1 MVPCVP
7 VLRASALASALLLVG
22 VTGTS
27 HANPASL
34 VPSAGVPDRHVLFD
48 LEYRYELDSSTVARE
63 GVGPGTD
70 PLSPI
75 RRTDDLAFNQFRHV
89 LTPRAEIG
97 VFRDTW
103 LSIALPIIIKQDREL
118 KLADGITRDQST
130 TLRDGLLPTGGF
142 DARDPN
148 TPPAGDMVFRGVGR
162 SGLDQIHLG
171 LGVAPM
177 NQERD
182 DTKPTWKIRADL
194 LLAIGS
200 TMKFDALNPGSE
212 TGVGRGVHEV
222 RVSTSFDKRY
232 RWTEAWFELFWQ
244 RPIATKSGSLFEN
257 PGYGASNTMLSQIA
271 GVSAGLELYAVN
283 DKATGNKI
291 SFDVGGRSTAHFEGR
306 EYTEMWEVFAHA
318 GDSRGTG
325 PLVLDRDPLADGLQ
339 AMNHPGV
346 TNVENYLETT
356 GRFALRAALG
366 NNVRF
371 GAVVDLTWKTDH
383 AISFADAG
391 VDLPTCGT
399 ASGACE
405 NDDNNLVDPGSQE
418 VNPLHAET
426 IDLVGHRYLS
436 QNNFSFSIGVQGLV
450 MF

>member
-1 MVPCVP
+1 M
-7 VLRASALASALLLVG
+7 LRASALASALLLLG
-22 VTGTS
+22 VTSGTS
-27 HANPASL
+27 RANPASL

-48 LEYRYELDSSTVARE
+48 LEYRYELDSATVARE
-63 GVGPGTD
+63 DVGVGAD
-70 PLSPI
+70 PLGPI
-75 RRTDDLAFNQFRHV
+75 ARTNDLAFNQFRHV
-89 LTPRAEIG
+89 LTPRADIG

-103 LSIALPIIIKQDREL
+103 VSLALPITIKQAREL
-118 KLADGITRDQST
+118 TLADGIMRDQST
-130 TLRDGLLPTGGF
+130 TLRDGLLPMGGF

-148 TPPAGDMVFRGVGR
+148 TPPAGDMVFRGVSR
-162 SGLDQIHLG
+162 AGLDQLHLG
-171 LGVAPM
+171 FGVAPM

-182 DTKPTWKIRADL
+182 DTKPTWKIRAEL
-194 LLAIGS
+194 LLAIGK
-200 TMKFDALNPGSE
+200 TMKFDALDPSSE
-212 TGVGRGVHEV
+212 TGVSRGVHEV
-222 RVSTSFDKRY
+222 RVGTSFDKRY

-244 RPIATKSGSLFEN
+244 RPIAIKSDSLFSN
-257 PGYGASNTMLSQIA
+257 PGYGATNTLPSQLA
-271 GVSAGLELYAVN
+271 GISAGLELYAVN
-283 DKATGNKI
+283 DKVTGNKI
-291 SFDVGGRSTAHFEGR
+291 SFEVGGRTLAHFEGR

-325 PLVLDRDPLADGLQ
+325 PLILDRDPLDNGLQ
-339 AMNHPGV
+339 AMNHPGI

-371 GAVVDLTWKTDH
+371 GAIVDLTWKTDH

-405 NDDNNLVDPGSQE
+405 TDDNDLVDPGSQE

-436 QNNFSFSIGVQGLV
+436 QDNFAFSIGVQGLV

>member
-1 MVPCVP
+1 
-7 VLRASALASALLLVG
+7 VLRASALASALLVIG
-22 VTGTS
+22 VTSGTS
-27 HANPASL
+27 RANPASL
-34 VPSAGVPDRHVLFD
+34 VPSAGVEDRHVLFD

-63 GVGPGTD
+63 GVGVGSGASD
-70 PLSPI
+70 PI
-75 RRTDDLAFNQFRHV
+75 RRTNDLKFNQFRHV
-89 LTPRAEIG
+89 LTPRADIG

-103 LSIALPIIIKQDREL
+103 LSIALPITITQSREL
-118 KLADGITRDQST
+118 KLADGITRDVST
-130 TLRDGLLPTGGF
+130 TLRDGLLPPGGF

-148 TPPAGDMVFRGVGR
+148 TAPAGDMVFRGVSR
-162 SGLDQIHLG
+162 AGLDQVHLG

-177 NQERD
+177 NQDRD
-182 DTKPTWKIRADL
+182 DTKPTWKMRAEL
-194 LLAIGS
+194 LLAVGS
-200 TMKFDALNPGSE
+200 TMKFNALDPGSE

-232 RWTEAWFELFWQ
+232 RWSEAWFELFWQ
-244 RPIATKSGSLFEN
+244 RPIATTSGSLFAN
-257 PGYGASNTMLSQIA
+257 PGYGASNTALSQLA
-271 GVSAGLELYAVN
+271 GLSAGLELYAVN
-283 DKATGNKI
+283 DKVTGNKI
-291 SFDVGGRSTAHFEGR
+291 SFDIGGKTTAHFEGR
-306 EYTEMWEVFAHA
+306 EYTEMWEVFAFA

-325 PLVLDRDPLADGLQ
+325 PLILDRDPLNDGTQ
-339 AMNHPGV
+339 AMNHPGI

-371 GAVVDLTWKTDH
+371 GAVLDLTWKTDH

-405 NDDNNLVDPGSQE
+405 NDDNDLVDPGSQE
-418 VNPLHAET
+418 VNPLHSQI

-436 QNNFSFSIGVQGLV
+436 QDNFSFSIGVQGLV